1 MNTKNIRHTVFLVFL
16 FTLFLINGCE
26 GDNSSQLEPIRRI
39 DLDGQKNFRDLGGY
53 NNIYGESVRWR
64 ILFRSGDFYALTDAD
79 LLIVN
84 NLDLQ
89 LVIDFRSEEEIDARP
104 DRLSAG
110 VKALHDPITIE
121 GFEELLFYALE
132 TGDTSGLTVSNIA
145 NLYENIYTDNIEQFK
160 VMLSEVINDEN
171 RPVLIHCRGGADRTG
186 FGAALILASLQI
198 PDEIIFEDY
207 LLSNEYMKDST
218 EESLDYFRNTIE
230 QNTGNTPTEED
241 MERIRNLFQVRQAY
255 MEAAFQNVVDKYET
269 FEEYIVD
276 GLEISEYEIE
286 EFRSR
291 ALVPLYYGHDF

>member
-1 MNTKNIRHTVFLVFL
+1 MNTKNIHHAVFLVFL
-16 FTLFLINGCE
+16 FTSLLINGCA
-26 GDNSSQLEPIRRI
+26 GDDSSQWEPTRRI
-39 DLDGQKNFRDLGGY
+39 DLEGQKNFRDLGGY
-53 NNIYGESVRWR
+53 SNIYGESVRWR
-64 ILFRSGDFYALTDAD
+64 ILFRSGDLHDLTDAD

-104 DRLSAG
+104 DRLPAG
-110 VKALHDPITIE
+110 AKALHDPITIE

-132 TGDTSGLTVSNIA
+132 TGDISELTVSNIA

-276 GLEISEYEIE
+276 GLEISEYGC
-286 EFRSR
+286 
-291 ALVPLYYGHDF
+291 L